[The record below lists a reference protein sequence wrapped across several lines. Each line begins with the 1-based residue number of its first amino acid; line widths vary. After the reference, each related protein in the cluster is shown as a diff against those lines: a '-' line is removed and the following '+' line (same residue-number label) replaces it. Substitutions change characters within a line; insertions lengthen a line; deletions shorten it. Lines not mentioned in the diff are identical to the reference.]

1 MEVCVEDNSAI
12 EGRRLPEASERQ
24 SVEARKSCGKAQARM
39 CMGSQKRQ
47 ACSQELLFEPFP
59 SPRHSHIAFPSG
71 SRCLPEHRASTF
83 LK

>member
-1 MEVCVEDNSAI
+1 MEVRVEDNSAI
-12 EGRRLPEASERQ
+12 EGRRLPEASQRQ
-24 SVEARKSCGKAQARM
+24 SVEARKSCGEAQARM

-59 SPRHSHIAFPSG
+59 SPPQPYSFSLGESLSP
-71 SRCLPEHRASTF
+71 RASTF